1 MEIGNCV
8 KELRARNSWTQEK
21 LAQASGVTRQTIAA
35 LEKGDYIP
43 SLLLALKICEA
54 FQLKME
60 EVFWLIKEEEK

>member
-1 MEIGNCV
+1 MEIGNRV
-8 KELRARNSWTQEK
+8 KELRARNSWSQEK

-60 EVFWLIKEEEK
+60 EVFWLLKEEEK

>member
-1 MEIGNCV
+1 MEIGNRV
-8 KELRARNSWTQEK
+8 KELRAKNSWTQEK
-21 LAQASGVTRQTIAA
+21 LAQAVGVTRQTIAA

-60 EVFWLIKEEEK
+60 EVFWLLKEEER